1 MEAYSPSGY
10 RLMVRC
16 KGSGDLSGMSSRENK
31 EIGSEEF
38 LLAVKDQTPVDS
50 YNPVGTNSPG

>member
-38 LLAVKDQTPVDS
+38 LLAVKETVEE
-50 YNPVGTNSPG
+50 YTE